1 MSTRPQIERGKQRGF
16 TLPPTHADGIAWVL
30 VSKASVNERLLE
42 IFSGDDEDSAQ
53 RIVAEQLENR
63 RRPYIVQLYELR
75 RAIHESGDYGA
86 PEDVLVNDIR
96 RFATLDEV
104 AAYLRE
110 RWGLDLDD
118 AQDRAAIDAP

>member
-1 MSTRPQIERGKQRGF
+1 MPARPQIERGKKLGF

-42 IFSGDDEDSAQ
+42 LFSGDDADTAKD
-53 RIVAEQLENR
+53 IVAKELENQ
-63 RRPYIVQLYELR
+63 RRPYTVQHYELR
-75 RAIHESGDYGA
+75 REVHESGDYGA

-96 RFATLDEV
+96 RFATLEE
-104 AAYLRE
+104 AGAYLRE